1 MTSQVEKFENKK
13 GKAMYR
19 VSKGDNGMQFQT
31 FSEEERAAYAKVINA
46 ELADDPV
53 CKRYLPIDPD
63 SNDMFDKIKDGVL
76 LCKLINKAQEGT
88 IDERV
93 INTKENMNIF
103 NQVENLNLAIS
114 AAKSIGL
121 NVIGLNYDAIMDGK
135 NFIMVLGLMWQ
146 VVKIVVL
153 ANIQLKHHPELI
165 RLLNPENN
173 FLIYLN
179 YLQNNY
185 F

>member
-19 VSKGDNGMQFQT
+19 VSKGDNGIQT

-63 SNDMFDKIKDGVL
+63 SNDIFDKIKDGVL

-135 NFIMVLGLMWQ
+135 NYIMVLGLMWQ

-153 ANIQLKHHPELI
+153 AKLFRINGEVWPALT
-165 RLLNPENN
+165 
-173 FLIYLN
+173 
-179 YLQNNY
+179 
-185 F
+185 